1 MSSLTQALVFSLV
14 SVSAAAS
21 IGNVPCADEWH
32 SSLLQVVS
40 KRQGKASEQRAYL
53 EQSSHFPPESFHSQD
68 GQDKWLWENIF
79 EPMGV
84 RASDPDKHYFIE
96 FGARDG
102 LFLSN
107 SFFFENKLKWDG
119 VLIEP
124 GLDDMATLS
133 KNRWCHLGTLQ
144 KNACIHSAVTDREGE
159 QLHFQG
165 EHKISNSRQVTAE
178 STGTAVK
185 TTTLNAIVRDFRL
198 PRIDLLSAD
207 CEGCE
212 LAALRA
218 FDFSIPVSVILVEK
232 NNLCEIKELLRG
244 KGFLNIRLPF
254 SADEVFVHQDVA
266 KRIPEPSMIAAGSG
280 CEEDYFW
287 TDWPGT

>member
-1 MSSLTQALVFSLV
+1 MSFTQVVVFALAC
-14 SVSAAAS
+14 VSAAAS
-21 IGNVPCADEWH
+21 LGNVPCAEECR
-32 SSLLQVVS
+32 SSLLQVSS
-40 KRQGKASEQRAYL
+40 KRQLQTPEQQAYL
-53 EQSSHFPPESFHSQD
+53 EQSSHFPLETFHSQN

-84 RASDPDKHYFIE
+84 RASDLDKHYFIE

-107 SFFFENKLKWDG
+107 SFFFESMLNWDG

-124 GLDDMATLS
+124 GLDDLAALT
-133 KNRWCHLGTLQ
+133 KNRRCHLGTLQ
-144 KNACIHSAVTDREGE
+144 NSACIHGAVADREGT

-165 EHKISNSRQVTAE
+165 EQQTANARQVT
-178 STGTAVK
+178 SGSNGTAVMS
-185 TTTLNAIVRDFRL
+185 TTLNAIVRDFRL

-212 LAALRA
+212 LTALRA
-218 FDFSIPVSVILVEK
+218 FDFNIPVSVILVEK
-232 NNLCEIKELLRG
+232 NNLCEIKELLRL
-244 KGFLNIRLPF
+244 KGFFNIRLPF
-254 SADEVFVHQDVA
+254 SVDEVFVHEDVA
-266 KRIPEPSMIAAGSG
+266 KQIPKPSMMTAGSG

-287 TDWPGT
+287 TEWPGP